1 MLRLFNVSNEKTFF
15 GKRINITFGNKLP
28 IGGLH
33 GDHADTQIFCK
44 AALGGQ
50 TASRRENAR

>member
-33 GDHADTQIFCK
+33 GDHADTQIFCET
-44 AALGGQ
+44 ALGRQ
-50 TASRRENAR
+50 TGAGTQNAR